1 MDNNICRFVPRVA
14 ASSDINIIN
23 FVYETK
29 PQDTTA
35 HIETVYK
42 LHLVVK
48 GTGTLHLGEKSHP
61 LMAGDMFFLFPSVSY
76 AIESGED
83 FEYLYIS
90 YIGMRANALMSGLGI
105 RRSHSLFHNMGELI
119 PFWQTA
125 ILDDRALLHLRCE
138 GLLLYSLSV
147 LGEKEWKKNAVTEP
161 VVVLIQKYLDEHYAD
176 PALSVEKLSA
186 QFSYSSKYISSTFKK
201 QLHIGI
207 KEYITTL
214 RMQKAYALMEQNVT
228 CIKDIAFRCGFSDPF
243 YFSRVFKKTTGLT
256 PSAYMH
262 ALREKGAI
270 APFGT

>member
-14 ASSDINIIN
+14 ASTDINIIH

-29 PQDTTA
+29 PQSGKPL
-35 HIETVYK
+35 IETVYK

-48 GTGTLHLGEKSHP
+48 GTGILRLGEKSYP
-61 LMAGDMFFLFPSVSY
+61 LRVGDMFFLFPSVSY

-105 RRSHSLFHNMGELI
+105 RRSHSLFHDMEELI

-125 ILDDRALLHLRCE
+125 ILDNRALLHLRCE

-147 LGEKEWKKNAVTEP
+147 LGEREWKKNAVTEP
-161 VVVLIQKYLDEHYAD
+161 AVSLIQKYIDEHYAD
-176 PALSVEKLSA
+176 PTLSVERLSA
-186 QFSYSSKYISSTFKK
+186 QFSYSSKYISTTFKK
-201 QLHIGI
+201 QFHIGI

-214 RMQKAYALMEQNVT
+214 RMQKAYALMEQNIT
-228 CIKDIAFRCGFSDPF
+228 CIKDIAFQCGFSEPF
-243 YFSRVFKKTTGLT
+243 YFSRVFKKSTGLT
-256 PSAYMH
+256 PSAYMR
-262 ALREKGAI
+262 ALREKGALP
-270 APFGT
+270 PFKA